1 MADDKK
7 DPRALLA
14 DAVRRRDELNAFIRI
29 MQEMLGEAEAPT
41 STAAA
46 SQKPLRAGSP
56 ADDPLS
62 AVNPGMFFGKTK
74 PQAVEM
80 LLREVGSR
88 ERPRPL
94 KLTKILECLK
104 AGGVE
109 VTDKKPLVNL
119 WGTLDRNKDFVRAG
133 KAGWGLAEWYDPVM
147 VAKMRKERGK
157 EDAEEETADEK

>member
-7 DPRALLA
+7 DPRALLE
-14 DAVRRRDELNAFIRI
+14 DAVRRRDELNAFIRV

-41 STAAA
+41 AAV
-46 SQKPLRAGSP
+46 SQKPPRAGSP
-56 ADDPLS
+56 DDPLS
-62 AVNPGMFFGKTK
+62 VVHPGMFFGKTK

-94 KLTKILECLK
+94 KLGKILECLK

-109 VTDKKPLVNL
+109 IKDKKPLVNL

-133 KAGWGLAEWYDPVM
+133 KAGWGLAEWFDAAM
-147 VAKMRKERGK
+147 IAKLRKESGKATEEEDNGVAK
-157 EDAEEETADEK
+157 